1 MFRITTNCSNL
12 KHKKL
17 VFWHF
22 RIQNNIT
29 DLLYVDLNLSTLL
42 NVFSKHCR
50 IHKIKSN
57 SIQQLQ
63 TCAPET
69 HDKKNSVLNASLHC
83 SCVTSGTSRMMESK
97 AAMMVTILL
106 CCSSISP
113 AFAQKHK
120 GPPAAAA
127 VSLPPSPA
135 PSPAAPRHVDLA
147 DLLSVAGPFHT
158 FLDLLEKTDVL
169 RTFQSQANGSKDGI
183 TVFVPKDA
191 AFASL
196 ARSATANLTS
206 DQLKSLALYH
216 ALPRYYSL
224 AEFNRLGGAAS
235 PVPTLAGGEYTVN
248 VTDDMGTVHVGS
260 MWSNPKISS
269 SVYSTRPVAVY
280 EVDRVLL
287 PMQIFRTDP
296 PMSPSPAPAPDA
308 KPASD
313 AASPLPGKSSSAKA
327 KADEKKSSSSPPSSR
342 RGAGIAGY
350 FLALAASASAGL
362 LLLC

>member
-1 MFRITTNCSNL
+1 
-12 KHKKL
+12 
-17 VFWHF
+17 
-22 RIQNNIT
+22 
-29 DLLYVDLNLSTLL
+29 
-42 NVFSKHCR
+42 
-50 IHKIKSN
+50 
-57 SIQQLQ
+57 
-63 TCAPET
+63 
-69 HDKKNSVLNASLHC
+69 
-83 SCVTSGTSRMMESK
+83 MMESK

-296 PMSPSPAPAPDA
+296 PMAPSPAPAPDA

-327 KADEKKSSSSPPSSR
+327 KADDKKSSSSPPSSR

>member
-1 MFRITTNCSNL
+1 
-12 KHKKL
+12 
-17 VFWHF
+17 
-22 RIQNNIT
+22 
-29 DLLYVDLNLSTLL
+29 
-42 NVFSKHCR
+42 
-50 IHKIKSN
+50 
-57 SIQQLQ
+57 
-63 TCAPET
+63 
-69 HDKKNSVLNASLHC
+69 
-83 SCVTSGTSRMMESK
+83 
-97 AAMMVTILL
+97 MMVTILL

-196 ARSATANLTS
+196 AR
-206 DQLKSLALYH
+206 
-216 ALPRYYSL
+216 
-224 AEFNRLGGAAS
+224 LGGAAS

-296 PMSPSPAPAPDA
+296 PMAPSPAPAPDA

>member
-1 MFRITTNCSNL
+1 
-12 KHKKL
+12 
-17 VFWHF
+17 
-22 RIQNNIT
+22 
-29 DLLYVDLNLSTLL
+29 
-42 NVFSKHCR
+42 
-50 IHKIKSN
+50 
-57 SIQQLQ
+57 
-63 TCAPET
+63 
-69 HDKKNSVLNASLHC
+69 
-83 SCVTSGTSRMMESK
+83 MESK
-97 AAMMVTILL
+97 AAMFTSAVMVAILL
-106 CCSSISP
+106 CSSSP
-113 AFAQKHK
+113 AIAQKHK
-120 GPPAAAA
+120 GPPA
-127 VSLPPSPA
+127 VSLPPSSAPA
-135 PSPAAPRHVDLA
+135 PSPSAPRHVDLA

-169 RTFQSQANGSKDGI
+169 KTFQGQANGSKDGI

-296 PMSPSPAPAPDA
+296 PMAPSPAPAPDA

-313 AASPLPGKSSSAKA
+313 AASPLPGKSSSARA
-327 KADEKKSSSSPPSSR
+327 KADDKKSSSSPPSR
-342 RGAGIAGY
+342 RVAGIAGY

-362 LLLC
+362 LLLF